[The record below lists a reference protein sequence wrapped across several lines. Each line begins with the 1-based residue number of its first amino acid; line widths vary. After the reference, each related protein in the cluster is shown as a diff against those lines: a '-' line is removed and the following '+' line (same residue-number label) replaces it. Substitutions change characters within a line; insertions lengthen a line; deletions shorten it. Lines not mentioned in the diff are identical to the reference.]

1 MRVCRDW
8 RNIPEELRGGAVA
21 LGNFDGVHRGHQA
34 LIHVAGEVASS
45 SGLPHGVFTVE
56 PHPRS
61 VFSPDSPP
69 FRLTPF
75 RRKVHLFQALGVDVV
90 HALRFN
96 ASLHQMP
103 ADRFVQEVLVD
114 GLGVKHVVVGYD
126 YVFGHKRS
134 GDVGVLRQLADH
146 HGFAITVME
155 PVTHGD
161 DVCSSTII
169 RVNLETGRAR
179 RAAELLGHWYQVEG
193 RVRHGFQRGRQLGF
207 PTLNVTLPK
216 ASLTPALGVYAV
228 YVSLRQDGQEVWHK
242 GVANLGRRPT
252 FDGEGIVLEVHVFDF
267 AADVY
272 GAAVQVAFV
281 EHLRAERKFDGL
293 DALKTQID
301 LDGRQALEVLA
312 RPDNAVDRF
321 PL

>member
-8 RNIPEELRGGAVA
+8 RNIPDELRGGAVA

-34 LIHVAGEVASS
+34 LIRAAGEIAHAKAI
-45 SGLPHGVFTVE
+45 PHSVFTVE

-61 VFSPDSPP
+61 VFSPEAPP

-96 ASLHQMP
+96 QALYQMP
-103 ADRFVQEVLVD
+103 ADRFVAEVLVD

-134 GDVGVLRQLADH
+134 GNVGVLRQLAET

-207 PTLNVTLPK
+207 PTLNVHLPR
-216 ASLTPALGVYAV
+216 ASLMPALGVYAV
-228 YVSLRQDGQEVWHK
+228 YVSLRQDGREVWHR

-281 EHLRAERKFDGL
+281 EHLRSERKFDGL

-301 LDGRQALEVLA
+301 LDGRQAREVLA